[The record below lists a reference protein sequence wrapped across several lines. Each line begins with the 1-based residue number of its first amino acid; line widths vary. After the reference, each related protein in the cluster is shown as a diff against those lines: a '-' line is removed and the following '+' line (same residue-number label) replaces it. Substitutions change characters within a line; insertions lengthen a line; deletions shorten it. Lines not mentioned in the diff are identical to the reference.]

1 MKKSSKDT
9 PQKKQKA
16 PQAGGKERLKF
27 FAGLI
32 RQALKNHGAS
42 DQIKAAILAH
52 LGLGIRC
59 EAMVASD
66 VRLTHEAASYLAQ
79 WADAKRQEFPDRKW
93 YFVTIL
99 DDSFNTFDRSPI
111 LRIKAIETKVNN
123 AIRKWGVQALMRFE
137 IQAEHR
143 YREGHRLL
151 MIHLHGLL
159 WTDGEFDHLE
169 VMRSLNE
176 SPHWNCATG
185 AKPIHIKPVGS
196 EPNDLK
202 RVAHYTI
209 KLPHSVKNRI
219 ENQGEF
225 ERQLDTTVAYRPSL
239 ALRLFEGYSQ
249 LQFQDTI
256 FGIGEGAKC
265 WAQLRSR
272 LRTWH
277 SLRSQPV
284 AIPADFD
291 SWSLWRFF
299 RLSDRKHRYAS
310 WRTDIQPL
318 NTGANPP
325 KPPALSLEDFE
336 REVSS
341 LNLVIPAAE
350 AIEEEEPRGQR
361 SRKPREVER
370 GNPLPIGGPIRGG
383 RTTANGGD
391 GSHRRT

>member
-1 MKKSSKDT
+1 MKKSSKNT
-9 PQKKQKA
+9 SPQKQKA
-16 PQAGGKERLKF
+16 PEKRGQERLKF

-32 RQALKNHGAS
+32 RQALKNHSAS
-42 DQIKAAILAH
+42 DQIKAAILAY
-52 LGLGIRC
+52 LGLGNRC

-66 VRLTHEAASYLAQ
+66 VRLTHKAASCLAQ

-137 IQAEHR
+137 IQAEHQ
-143 YREGHRLL
+143 YRKGHRLL
-151 MIHLHGLL
+151 MVHLHGLL

-169 VMRSLNE
+169 VMRTLNA

-185 AKPIHIKPVGS
+185 AKPIHIKPVRSG
-196 EPNDLK
+196 PNDLK
-202 RVAHYTI
+202 RAAHYTI

-219 ENQGEF
+219 ESQGECV
-225 ERQLDTTVAYRPSL
+225 RQLDTTEGYRPSF
-239 ALRLFEGYSQ
+239 ALRIFEGYSQ
-249 LQFQDTI
+249 LLFQDTI
-256 FGIGEGAKC
+256 FGVGEGAKC
-265 WAQLRSR
+265 WAQLRGH

-277 SLRSQPV
+277 KQRPQTL

-299 RLSDRKHRYAS
+299 RLFDRKHRYAS

-318 NTGANPP
+318 NTGGNPP
-325 KPPALSLEDFE
+325 KPPAVSLEDFE
-336 REVSS
+336 RELSS
-341 LNLVIPAAE
+341 LNFVIPAAE
-350 AIEEEEPRGQR
+350 GTEEEQHRGQR
-361 SRKPREVER
+361 SRKPHEVER
-370 GNPLPIGGPIRGG
+370 GNPVPIGEPIRGG
-383 RTTANGGD
+383 RTTANGRD
-391 GSHRRT
+391 GSHQRT